1 MLARSSL
8 ESSQT
13 RCRGRALSRARGRAA
28 IGLLALVSFMQS
40 PKATE
45 PARDYS
51 AVTDARL
58 VARSA

>member
-1 MLARSSL
+1 
-8 ESSQT
+8 
-13 RCRGRALSRARGRAA
+13 
-28 IGLLALVSFMQS
+28 LALVSFMQS